1 MDING
6 MSMLKRNFKYSTLA
20 TAICLLYTPIIYA
33 QVEKP
38 QTDTLTVIGQQ
49 DSEITDFQ
57 SVVDTGSAQAQTA
70 STTSQMLKNV
80 PGITISG
87 TGITN
92 GSNVMMRGYNQKGVK
107 IFVDGIHQP
116 IDNTMNNLGG
126 LFIEPSFI
134 SRIKVKHGGSSVEH
148 GSGALGGVVSF
159 STLHPN
165 ELLNANKNLGAKLFS
180 SFSSADKHFS
190 YGGMIAGRYRL
201 VEGLLAYSQRER
213 GPIHLADNSILN
225 NHERVKN
232 YFAKAYIYPTEEQ
245 TLIFSARR
253 YNNAGEQREILARM
267 GGYGKRDSNN
277 MYRATE
283 QNDISLTYHLNSY
296 NYSWLDLTTQLYYS
310 QFKIAHKF
318 LTDTRKEL
326 YPDMESVLGNVEKR
340 IQYTYG
346 MKVENAFNL
355 NYFQD
360 RLTHAVTIGID
371 AEKQKMV
378 SNNKA
383 KNFPLSHMDSASG
396 WVNNTLSTPLLPIT
410 LIAGLRYNYYQ
421 NIPDNNKTLDYYK
434 ELNIQG
440 DMTSTDKYQKTYQN
454 ISKNIALRLTL
465 TKWLQVYSSYSVS
478 FRAPTLSEMYND
490 SVHFTIPNF
499 VMKQRPFFIKN
510 FDARWV
516 PNSTL
521 EPETNRTW
529 EHGVNLQKNALLF
542 ANDQLNIKAS
552 YYSTESIDHITYQ
565 QWYNSRPLVQSTNKN
580 IPALSPI
587 KDFREV
593 ALFQSFN
600 LPKALIHGFDVR
612 LLYSHPYI
620 AMGLNYNQTKTL
632 ELTSLET
639 ISMVRPET
647 LTAFINVPIIKTPF
661 SVAWSGKFAGPTD
674 KKGTHQYPDSKEVTT
689 RLKENIQQYP
699 GYGVHSFAINYQSNN
714 KDIQASLVLDN
725 AFNKV
730 YYSTVGVPQEA
741 RNIKVSMSYRW

>member
-20 TAICLLYTPIIYA
+20 TAICLLYAPTTFAHIEK
-33 QVEKP
+33 VE
-38 QTDTLTVIGQQ
+38 TDTLTVIGQQ
-49 DSEITDFQ
+49 DNQITDFQ
-57 SVVDTGSAQAQTA
+57 SVVDTRSAQAQTA
-70 STTSQMLKNV
+70 STTGQLLKQI
-80 PGITISG
+80 PGITVSG
-87 TGITN
+87 TGIAN
-92 GSNVMMRGYNQKGVK
+92 GGNIMMRGYDQRGVK

-116 IDNTMNNLGG
+116 IDNTMNKLGG
-126 LFIEPSFI
+126 LFIDPPLI
-134 SRIKVKHGGSSVEH
+134 SRVKVKHGGSSVKH

-165 ELLNANKNLGAKLFS
+165 ELLDANKNLGAKLFS

-190 YGGMIAGRYRL
+190 YGGVIAGRHQL

-213 GPIHLADNSILN
+213 GPIRIADDSILN
-225 NHERVKN
+225 NHERIKN
-232 YFAKAYIYPTEEQ
+232 YFAKAYVYPTEEQ
-245 TLIFSARR
+245 TVIFSARQ
-253 YNNAGEQREILARM
+253 YNNAGEQREVLNRM

-277 MYRATE
+277 MYRATK
-283 QNDISLTYHLNSY
+283 QNDISLTYHLNPN
-296 NYSWLDLTTQLYYS
+296 NYDWLDLTTQLYYS
-310 QFKIAHKF
+310 QFKIAHTF
-318 LTDTRKEL
+318 LTDTRKEI
-326 YPDMESVLGNVEKR
+326 YPDIESVLGNSEKR
-340 IQYTYG
+340 TQYTYG

-360 RLTHAVTIGID
+360 RLTQSVIIGID

-383 KNFPLSHMDSASG
+383 KNFPLSHMDNASG
-396 WVNNTLSTPLLPIT
+396 WVHNTLSTPLFPIT

-421 NIPDNNKTLDYYK
+421 NVPDNSKTLDYYK
-434 ELNIQG
+434 DLNKKG
-440 DMTSTDKYQKTYQN
+440 DMTSADKYQETYQN

-465 TKWLQVYSSYSVS
+465 TKWLQIYSSYSVA

-490 SVHFTIPNF
+490 SVHFTIIS
-499 VMKQRPFFIKN
+499 PFNKKSY
-510 FDARWV
+510 DARWV

-529 EHGVNLQKNALLF
+529 EHGINLQKNALLF
-542 ANDQLNIKAS
+542 TNDQLNIKAS

-565 QWYNSRPLVQSTNKN
+565 QWYHSRKPIQLKNSH
-580 IPALSPI
+580 IALSPI
-587 KDFREV
+587 KDARETT
-593 ALFQSFN
+593 LFQSVN
-600 LPKALIHGFDVR
+600 LPKALIHGFDLR

-620 AMGLNYNQTKTL
+620 AMGVNYNQTKTL
-632 ELTSLET
+632 ELSSLET

-661 SVAWSGKFAGPTD
+661 SVAWSGKFAGPTA
-674 KKGTHQYPDSKEVTT
+674 KKGTHKYPGSEEVTT
-689 RLKENIQQYP
+689 RLKEDLQQYP
-699 GYGVHSFAINYQSNN
+699 GYGVHSFAVNYQSNN

-725 AFNKV
+725 AFNKL

-741 RNIKVSMSYRW
+741 RNIKMSVSYRW

>member
-20 TAICLLYTPIIYA
+20 TAICLLYTPIIHA

-49 DSEITDFQ
+49 DSEVTDFQ
-57 SVVDTGSAQAQTA
+57 SVVDARSAQAQTA

-87 TGITN
+87 TGIAN

-148 GSGALGGVVSF
+148 GNGALGGVVSF

-190 YGGMIAGRYRL
+190 YGGIIAGRYQL

-253 YNNAGEQREILARM
+253 YNNAGEQREVLARM
-267 GGYGKRDSNN
+267 GGYRKRDSNN

-326 YPDMESVLGNVEKR
+326 YPSMESVLGNLEKR

-360 RLTHAVTIGID
+360 RLTQAVTIGID

-396 WVNNTLSTPLLPIT
+396 WVNNTLSTPLFPIT
-410 LIAGLRYNYYQ
+410 LIAGVRYNYYQ
-421 NIPDNNKTLDYYK
+421 NVPDNSKTLDYYK
-434 ELNIQG
+434 DLNKKG
-440 DMTSTDKYQKTYQN
+440 DMTSADKYQKTYQN

-465 TKWLQVYSSYSVS
+465 TNWLQIYSSYSVA

-490 SVHFTIPNF
+490 SVHFT
-499 VMKQRPFFIKN
+499 VRSPFNKKSY
-510 FDARWV
+510 DARWI

-529 EHGVNLQKNALLF
+529 EHGINLQKNALF
-542 ANDQLNIKAS
+542 FTNDQLNIKAS

-580 IPALSPI
+580 IPAYSPI
-587 KDFREV
+587 KDIREV
-593 ALFQSFN
+593 ALFQSVN

-620 AMGLNYNQTKTL
+620 AMGVNYNQTKTL
-632 ELTSLET
+632 ELSSLET

-674 KKGTHQYPDSKEVTT
+674 KKGTHKYPGSDEVTT

>member
-20 TAICLLYTPIIYA
+20 TAICLLYTPIIHA
-33 QVEKP
+33 QLEKP

-49 DSEITDFQ
+49 DSEVTDFQ
-57 SVVDTGSAQAQTA
+57 SVVDTRSAQAQTA
-70 STTSQMLKNV
+70 STKSQMLKNV

-92 GSNVMMRGYNQKGVK
+92 GSNVMMRGYDQRGVK

-116 IDNTMNNLGG
+116 IDNTMNKLGG
-126 LFIEPSFI
+126 LFIEPSLI
-134 SRIKVKHGGSSVEH
+134 SRVKVKHGGSSVEH
-148 GSGALGGVVSF
+148 GSGALGGVVSL
-159 STLHPN
+159 STFHPN

-190 YGGMIAGRYRL
+190 YGGIIAGRYRL

-213 GPIHLADNSILN
+213 GPIRLADNSVLN
-225 NHERVKN
+225 NQESVKN

-245 TLIFSARR
+245 TVIFSARR
-253 YNNAGEQREILARM
+253 YNNAGEQREVLARM
-267 GGYGKRDSNN
+267 GGYGRRDSNN

-283 QNDISLTYHLNSY
+283 QNDISLTYHLNSF

-318 LTDTRKEL
+318 LTDKRKEI
-326 YPDMESVLGNVEKR
+326 YPDMESVLGNLEKR
-340 IQYTYG
+340 TQYTYG

-360 RLTHAVTIGID
+360 RLTQAVTIGID

-396 WVNNTLSTPLLPIT
+396 WVNNTFSTPLLPIT

-421 NIPDNNKTLDYYK
+421 NVPDNSKTLDYYK
-434 ELNIQG
+434 DLNEKG
-440 DMTSTDKYQKTYQN
+440 DMTSVDKYQKTYQN

-465 TKWLQVYSSYSVS
+465 TKWLQIYSSYSVA

-490 SVHFTIPNF
+490 SVHFTIPSPLN
-499 VMKQRPFFIKN
+499 KKSY
-510 FDARWV
+510 DARWV

-529 EHGVNLQKNALLF
+529 EHGINLQKNALLF
-542 ANDQLNIKAS
+542 TNDQINIKAS
-552 YYSTESIDHITYQ
+552 YYNTESIDHITYQ
-565 QWYNSRPLVQSTNKN
+565 QWYHSRKPIQLKNSH
-580 IPALSPI
+580 IALSPI
-587 KDFREV
+587 KDPREV
-593 ALFQSFN
+593 ALFQSVN

-620 AMGLNYNQTKTL
+620 AMGLNYSQTKTL
-632 ELTSLET
+632 ELSSLET
-639 ISMVRPET
+639 ISMIRPET
-647 LTAFINVPIIKTPF
+647 LTAFINIPIIKTPF
-661 SVAWSGKFAGPTD
+661 SVAWSGKFAGPTA
-674 KKGTHQYPDSKEVTT
+674 KKGIHKYPGSKEVTT
-689 RLKENIQQYP
+689 RLKEDLQQYP
-699 GYGVHSFAINYQSNN
+699 GYGVHSFAVNYQSNN

-741 RNIKVSMSYRW
+741 RNIKMSVSYRW